1 MIDKQLEDLAIEAPA
16 TIAPQVLLETGL
28 ADGYLRHPGP
38 AGDMFVS
45 FNPRGISSISLET
58 DAQQFEDQFEVQFR
72 RPAFP
77 VNQLPNRLARALD
90 KALATK
96 RLGTL
101 PIDWDGM
108 TEFQQAVLRKTA
120 EILPGEVRPYS
131 WIAKEIGNPKAVR
144 AVGTALARNPVPI
157 VVPCHRVVRNDG
169 HLGNYYYGT
178 DVKRA
183 VLEAEGM
190 NVDTLQD
197 LADRGIKL
205 TGSDTTHIFCN
216 PTCRDARRTT
226 ERHTVE
232 FRNETEARQAGYRP
246 CRHCRP
252 AAVA

>member
-1 MIDKQLEDLAIEAPA
+1 MIEENLAELATEAPG
-16 TIAPQVLLETGL
+16 TVLPQVLLETDL
-28 ADGYLRHPGP
+28 ADGYVPHSGP
-38 AGDMFVS
+38 TGAMFVS
-45 FNPRGISSISLET
+45 FNKRGVSSITLDD
-58 DAQQFEDQFEVQFR
+58 DAADFEDRFEIQFG
-72 RPAFP
+72 RPVFP
-77 VNQLPNRLARALD
+77 VAELPPKLSRGLD

-101 PIDWDGM
+101 QIDWEGM
-108 TEFQQAVLRKTA
+108 SEFQQAVLRKTA

-190 NVDTLQD
+190 DVDTLEG

-226 ERHTVE
+226 KRHTVE
-232 FRNETEARQAGYRP
+232 FRNESEARRAGYRP
-246 CRHCRP
+246 CQHCRP
-252 AAVA
+252 AVA